1 MLGRT
6 FGFAPE
12 DPFETG
18 PLNVLPESSR
28 ARELR
33 ELWESRLRLR
43 LEDGEG
49 PPALGIGE
57 DLAYRVF
64 PREMSV
70 ATELAT
76 RTAYMEISCD
86 LLYRRYGGAPLR
98 RLEKTERGE
107 IYRRAER
114 DLVEY
119 ERLTR
124 RPARRRRP

>member
-1 MLGRT
+1 
-6 FGFAPE
+6 
-12 DPFETG
+12 
-18 PLNVLPESSR
+18 
-28 ARELR
+28 
-33 ELWESRLRLR
+33 
-43 LEDGEG
+43 
-49 PPALGIGE
+49 
-57 DLAYRVF
+57 
-64 PREMSV
+64 MSV

-86 LLYRRYGGAPLR
+86 LLYRRYGRAPLR
-98 RLEKTERGE
+98 RLEKTEQGE